1 MVISAINIGKSYLE
15 GTGSRLIVLE
25 DLSIDV
31 EGGKVIAITGESGV
45 GKSTL
50 LHILGLLDTVDS
62 GRIIFNGEDVSSLND
77 SQLSRIRNS
86 DFGFIFQ
93 FHYLLP
99 EFDALENVALPAL
112 LAGMSRPE
120 AESRAKELLSAVGV
134 AERAGHFPN
143 ALSGGEQQRVALAR
157 ALINNPRL
165 VLADEPT
172 GNLDPKNEDKLIDLL
187 FGLTREFGMAVVL
200 ATHNM
205 AIARRADQSYLLRE
219 KHLEEVIC

>member
-1 MVISAINIGKSYLE
+1 VISAINIGKSYLE

>member
-1 MVISAINIGKSYLE
+1 
-15 GTGSRLIVLE
+15 
-25 DLSIDV
+25 
-31 EGGKVIAITGESGV
+31 
-45 GKSTL
+45 
-50 LHILGLLDTVDS
+50 LDTVDS
-62 GRIIFNGEDVSSLND
+62 GRIVFNGEDISSLND
-77 SQLSRIRNS
+77 SRLSRIRNS

-112 LAGMSRPE
+112 LAGVSRPE
-120 AESRAKELLSAVGV
+120 AESRAKGLLSAVGV

-157 ALINNPRL
+157 ALINNPKL

-205 AIARRADQSYLLRE
+205 AIARRADQSYLLRD
-219 KHLEEVIC
+219 KHLEEVVY

>member
-1 MVISAINIGKSYLE
+1 MISAINIGKSYLE